1 MWSWGNEVERT
12 RSFLTGGGWGVV
24 VLCFIPLPPRV
35 GMVSSPFNVWKWR
48 LGDRPLE
55 KWQNWASIP
64 GP

>member
-48 LGDRPLE
+48 LGDRPV
-55 KWQNWASIP
+55 
-64 GP
+64 